1 VTAVLLALVGAY
13 GVHLLYTAV
22 VARWRGV
29 GPGPAGRHPSDGRSR
44 AARAWR
50 ARLAER
56 MVQSGLDQVRPAE
69 FAGVMVALLLV
80 TAALVYAVF
89 GAGLPALVAGGLAAW
104 TPIGAARARR
114 DRRRAE
120 AREAWPRMIE
130 EIRLLTGSVGRSIPQ
145 ALFDVGRRGPEELRP
160 AFAAAQ
166 REWMLSTDFERTL
179 AVLESRLADATAD
192 VVAETLLVAHEVGGS
207 DVDRALEAL
216 AADRVQD
223 LQARKDAR
231 AKQAGARF
239 ARRFVL
245 LVPLG
250 MALAGLGIGDGR
262 AAYRTPAGQVA
273 VVVGIGLVA
282 ACWWW
287 ASRIMRLPEEARVLG
302 GSAVTG

>member
-1 VTAVLLALVGAY
+1 VRRAVDADGRPLPVASRTAV
-13 GVHLLYTAV
+13 
-22 VARWRGV
+22 
-29 GPGPAGRHPSDGRSR
+29 
-44 AARAWR
+44 WR
-50 ARLAER
+50 ARLGER
-56 MVQSGLDQVRPAE
+56 LVQAGLDQVRPAE
-69 FAGVMVALLLV
+69 FAGVVAGLFLV
-80 TAALVYAVF
+80 TAAVVYAVF
-89 GAGLPALVAGGLAAW
+89 GAPVPAFVAGGLAGW
-104 TPIGAARARR
+104 SPVGAARSRR
-114 DRRRAE
+114 ERRRAE
-120 AREAWPRMIE
+120 AREAWPRIIE

-145 ALFDVGRRGPEELRP
+145 ALFDVGKRAPEELRP
-160 AFAAAQ
+160 AFAAAH
-166 REWMLSTDFERTL
+166 REWVLSTDFERTL
-179 AVLESRLADATAD
+179 AVLRLRLADATAD
-192 VVAETLLVAHEVGGS
+192 VVAETLLVAQDVGGS

-262 AAYRTPAGQVA
+262 AAYRTATGQLA

-287 ASRIMRLPEEARVLG
+287 ASRTMRLPEESRVLG
-302 GSAVTG
+302 GAAVR